1 MIQVGIVGLGF
12 MGMIHYL
19 TYRKLTGVR
28 VAAICEVNEKRLTGD
43 WTDIKGNFG
52 PAGEQMDLAGIGA
65 YTKLEDMLQ
74 RTELDLVDVTL
85 PPAMHADA
93 TVAALASGKHVFCE
107 KPMSMQLADCERMS
121 AAARQADRRLYV
133 GHVLPYFPE
142 YAWALETV
150 RSGRFGKLRGGA
162 FRRVIANPAW
172 LPNYWSAEQVGG
184 PLFDLHVHD
193 AHFIRLLFG
202 MPLKVASRG
211 RMRNGVPEFWHSHF
225 GFGDQ
230 DYLVEATS
238 GTTDQQGRAF
248 NHGFEIHL
256 ERATLMFE
264 FAVFNGEGRYLCPP
278 TILDE
283 SGRAERV
290 ELGAGDPMDAFH
302 AELRNV
308 TESVRKNQES
318 DVLSGALAQ
327 DAVKLCQ
334 MQAESM
340 AASRTTVAS
349 G

>member
-1 MIQVGIVGLGF
+1 
-12 MGMIHYL
+12 
-19 TYRKLTGVR
+19 
-28 VAAICEVNEKRLTGD
+28 
-43 WTDIKGNFG
+43 
-52 PAGEQMDLAGIGA
+52 
-65 YTKLEDMLQ
+65 
-74 RTELDLVDVTL
+74 
-85 PPAMHADA
+85 
-93 TVAALASGKHVFCE
+93 
-107 KPMSMQLADCERMS
+107 
-121 AAARQADRRLYV
+121 
-133 GHVLPYFPE
+133 
-142 YAWALETV
+142 
-150 RSGRFGKLRGGA
+150 
-162 FRRVIANPAW
+162 
-172 LPNYWSAEQVGG
+172 
-184 PLFDLHVHD
+184 
-193 AHFIRLLFG
+193 

-211 RMRNGVPEFWHSHF
+211 RMRNGIPEFWHSHF

-256 ERATLMFE
+256 ERATLLFE
-264 FAVFNGEGRYLCPP
+264 FAVLNGEGSYLCPP

-283 SGRAERV
+283 SGQAERV

-302 AELRNV
+302 AELRTV
-308 TESVRKNQES
+308 TECVRKNQES